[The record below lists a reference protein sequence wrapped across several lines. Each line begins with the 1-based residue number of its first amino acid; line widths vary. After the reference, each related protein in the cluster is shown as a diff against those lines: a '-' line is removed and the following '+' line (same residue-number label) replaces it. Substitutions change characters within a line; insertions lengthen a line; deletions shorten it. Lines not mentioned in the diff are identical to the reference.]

1 MFVLYRLCFSVISVH
16 HRLLHPQRS
25 PGGHELGVLLA
36 GAQCYTW
43 PDYSRYKLYL
53 HLSSIVFSPTGTASW
68 LTFIN
73 LNKILNDQISRVAW
87 GMGRGGGYDQISR
100 VAYVKFVDV
109 WFLVCTVFIFASL
122 LEFAFVNYIARSKES
137 VTIHGEGGLSIF
149 KEGLKEL
156 SRSAFT
162 TPSLR

>member
-43 PDYSRYKLYL
+43 QDYSRYKLYK
-53 HLSSIVFSPTGTASW
+53 HLSFIVFSTTGTASW

-73 LNKILNDQISRVAW
+73 LNKNLN
-87 GMGRGGGYDQISR
+87 DQISR

-122 LEFAFVNYIARSKES
+122 LEFAFVNYIARSKAS